1 MKANTVYTAN
11 RDPDNV
17 SMIDGLTIKIV
28 VIITLR
34 YKPEIFLN
42 PISITIYVTND
53 LSNSIYMLNGKK
65 QTTINVRHTGL
76 QLCVTIVN
84 LPPYST

>member
-1 MKANTVYTAN
+1 MAN
-11 RDPDNV
+11 RDPGNV

-28 VIITLR
+28 VIVTQR

-42 PISITIYVTND
+42 PISNTIYVTND

-76 QLCVTIVN
+76 QLCVTVVN
-84 LPPYST
+84 LPLYNP

>member
-1 MKANTVYTAN
+1 MAN

-84 LPPYST
+84 LPPYYT

>member
-1 MKANTVYTAN
+1 MAN

-28 VIITLR
+28 VIITLS

-42 PISITIYVTND
+42 PISTTIYVTND
-53 LSNSIYMLNGKK
+53 LFNSIYMLNGKK
-65 QTTINVRHTGL
+65 QTTINVRYTGL

-84 LPPYST
+84 LPPYYT